1 MNEKLT
7 SIPTSRVF
15 LWPLRLFH
23 GNPSC
28 TSALV
33 RAPSWCLQT
42 RTTKGS
48 WPACYRLDMRMQRSE
63 RQRPFLHKVIFR
75 GVGRSEEDSVI
86 PGWVG
91 WRMRWSVS
99 CRTSTSLSLIL
110 FSDVRFLP
118 PPSFAFFFLIFE
130 FRGVWEGQVPHW
142 RKIQEKPYKSY
153 AQINPGLTSHWRN
166 KLPNQECFL
175 CAIASTVH
183 KQEGF
188 LTQGEV
194 LRFISKPPLLIL
206 II

>member
-1 MNEKLT
+1 MIQFSRGANLVVKISPWVNVQNVRVAGGILNVNEKLT
-7 SIPTSRVF
+7 SIPTSCVF

-118 PPSFAFFFLIFE
+118 PPSFAFFFWFLNL
-130 FRGVWEGQVPHW
+130 GVYG
-142 RKIQEKPYKSY
+142 KDKSLSGGKYKKS
-153 AQINPGLTSHWRN
+153 LTNRMP
-166 KLPNQECFL
+166 K
-175 CAIASTVH
+175 
-183 KQEGF
+183 
-188 LTQGEV
+188 
-194 LRFISKPPLLIL
+194 
-206 II
+206 